1 MGFSVNDTLSL
12 LSWYDLVLQLDNML
26 VNKNI
31 LCRNPEPRL
40 SWEVFNGLG
49 EGTLSSFFC
58 HTCMRKDGDNIVS
71 ELMKPV

>member
-1 MGFSVNDTLSL
+1 
-12 LSWYDLVLQLDNML
+12 ML